1 MADKKQMTK
10 HSISVRPRQ
19 RKNNEKKNRR
29 KSEQHRPPS
38 AIVMRKPIN
47 EFCSKIT
54 SFFLFDLRRQIT
66 TMSAHQNGCFIHF
79 TFEAVCSTLLW
90 IEHANGC
97 IECDTLTIS
106 LWHLAFSTQ
115 KRNMSS
121 NQNERN
127 IISNTNRI
135 YIWLHKRNEN
145 CRSISATKF
154 QMKIDGCDDNNV
166 CMWCDERVDV
176 PASGRAGEQASEHT
190 KKNRS

>member
-19 RKNNEKKNRR
+19 RKNQWEKNRR

-79 TFEAVCSTLLW
+79 TFEAVCSTLPS

-106 LWHLAFSTQ
+106 LWHLAFGIQHSKEKHVVES
-115 KRNMSS
+115 KRTKHHFKHES
-121 NQNERN
+121 N
-127 IISNTNRI
+127 
-135 YIWLHKRNEN
+135 LHLVAQTKWKLSQHLCHKIPNEN
-145 CRSISATKF
+145 RW
-154 QMKIDGCDDNNV
+154 M
-166 CMWCDERVDV
+166 R
-176 PASGRAGEQASEHT
+176 R
-190 KKNRS
+190 